1 MEMFVVRGGR
11 SLQGTVTV
19 SGAKNSAL
27 PILAATLAIPGETC
41 LENVPELRDITS
53 MLELLRQLGMDCQ
66 QAPGG
71 SVRVVSAPGKEP
83 PPVAD
88 YNLVRKMRASVCVL
102 GPLLARRGE
111 AVVSLPGGCNIGH
124 RPIDLHLQG
133 LSALGA
139 QIEIQHGYVTAR
151 ATRLRGSR
159 ISLAGPRGSTVTGTC
174 NVLTAAVLAEG
185 TTQIESAA
193 CEPEV
198 VDLGNFL
205 NACGARISGLGTST
219 LIIEGVP
226 ALEASPY
233 RIIPDRIE
241 AATWLI
247 AAAMTGGSVTIENCE
262 PACLESV
269 LQPLRAAGASLQI
282 AESAITVS
290 APERLRAVS
299 VEAIPYPGFPTD
311 LQAQWTACMCL
322 AHGPCRVTDRVFP
335 ERFMHAAELL
345 RMGAD
350 VTRQGDAVTING
362 VPRLSGANV
371 MASDLRASAALV
383 LAALAADGES
393 TIRRIYHLDRGY
405 ERLDRKLQLLG
416 ADVQRVRDPDSP
428 ASSTIPQPHWQATA
442 VIPGTNRTESP
453 EHN

>member
-11 SLQGTVTV
+11 PLRGEVTV

-66 QAPGG
+66 QSPGG
-71 SVRVVSAPGKEP
+71 RVRLVSAAGNAP

-88 YNLVRKMRASVCVL
+88 YDLVRKMRASVCVL
-102 GPLLARRGE
+102 GPLLTSRGE

-124 RPIDLHLQG
+124 RPIDLHLRG

-139 QIEIQHGYVTAR
+139 QISIKNGYVHAR
-151 ATRLRGSR
+151 AERLRGAR
-159 ISLAGPRGSTVTGTC
+159 IPLHGPRGSTVTGTC
-174 NVLTAAVLAEG
+174 NVMTAAVLAEG
-185 TTQIESAA
+185 VTQIESAA

-205 NACGARISGLGTST
+205 NACGARIQGLGTPALT
-219 LIIEGVP
+219 IEGVSQLQP
-226 ALEASPY
+226 CRY

-247 AAAMTGGSVTIENCE
+247 AAAMTRGSVTVENCE

-290 APERLRAVS
+290 APERLQAVS
-299 VEAIPYPGFPTD
+299 LEAIPYPGFPTD

-322 AHGPCRVTDRVFP
+322 AQGESRVTDRVFP

-345 RMGAD
+345 RMGAHI
-350 VTRQGDAVTING
+350 TRLGDAVTIHG
-362 VPRLSGANV
+362 VPRLSGTNV

-416 ADVQRVRDPDSP
+416 ADVQRVRDPDSSV
-428 ASSTIPQPHWQATA
+428 SSTIPQPHWQAA
-442 VIPGTNRTESP
+442 VASPGTNRTESR
-453 EHN
+453 EHS